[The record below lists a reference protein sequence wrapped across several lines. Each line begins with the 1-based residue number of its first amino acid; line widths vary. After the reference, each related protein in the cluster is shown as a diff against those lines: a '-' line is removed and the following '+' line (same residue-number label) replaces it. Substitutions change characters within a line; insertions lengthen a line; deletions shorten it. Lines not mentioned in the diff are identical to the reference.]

1 MTVAPEIPESPAARR
16 GGLILVVDDER
27 LLRENTQELLT
38 GFGYRAQAMADGAEA
53 VAWVR
58 EHPGEV
64 GLVLLDMHMPR
75 LDGSQTFAALRGL
88 DPGLPVILTS
98 GSNGGLAID
107 DMLRQ
112 GLRGVLSKPMSARAM
127 LQAVAAILPPDA
139 PA

>member
-1 MTVAPEIPESPAARR
+1 MTVAPEVPLSPAAKR
-16 GGLILVVDDER
+16 GGLVLVVDDEPI
-27 LLRENTQELLT
+27 LRENTAELLS
-38 GFGYRAQAMADGAEA
+38 GFGYRVHALADGAEA

-58 EHPGEV
+58 EHPGEA

-75 LDGSQTFAALRGL
+75 LDGTQTFAALRAL
-88 DPGLPVILTS
+88 EPGLPVILTS

-112 GLRGVLSKPMSARAM
+112 GLRGVLSKPMSARTM
-127 LQAVAAILPPDA
+127 LQAVGAILPPDE

>member
-1 MTVAPEIPESPAARR
+1 MTIAPEVPTSATAKR

-27 LLRENTQELLT
+27 ILRENTQELLS
-38 GFGYRAQAMADGAEA
+38 GFGYRVHVVADGAEA

-75 LDGSQTFAALRGL
+75 LDGAQAFAALRAL
-88 DPGLPVILTS
+88 EPDLPVILTS
-98 GSNGGLAID
+98 GSNGGLAIN

-112 GLRGVLSKPMSARAM
+112 GLRGVLSKPMSARTM
-127 LQAVAAILPPDA
+127 LQAVGAILPPHE

>member
-1 MTVAPEIPESPAARR
+1 VTVASDAPVSQSALR
-16 GGLILVVDDER
+16 GGLILVVDDEPI
-27 LLRENTQELLT
+27 LRENTAELLSC
-38 GFGYRAQAMADGAEA
+38 FGYRVQAVADGAEA

-58 EHPGEV
+58 SHPGEA

-75 LDGSQTFAALRGL
+75 MDGAQTFAALRGL
-88 DPGLPVILTS
+88 EPGLPVILTS
-98 GSNGGLAID
+98 GSSGGLAIE

-112 GLRGVLSKPMSARAM
+112 GLKGVLSKPMSAKAM